1 MPKVLIADKLEDTV
15 VRQLRD
21 DGFAVI
27 VEPKASGDE
36 LIELL
41 KKEQPEVL
49 LVRSTKVPAEAM
61 AASKKLELIVRAG
74 AGYDTINVTAASDRG
89 IFVAN
94 CPGKNAVAVAELTMG
109 LILALDRSIP
119 DNIGDARAGQWN
131 KAKYSKATGVK
142 GRTLG
147 IIGMGNIG
155 RAVAA
160 RARAFDMSVIAWSRS
175 LTQEAARQQGVTF
188 ADSPLVVAA
197 HADIVTLHVS
207 ATPETKHIADRRFFE
222 EMRDGA
228 FFINTTRHSTV
239 DEDALLWA
247 LDHKNIRAAL
257 DVLSEEPSAKVGPFS
272 HRLATHPNVYLTH
285 HIGASTAQAQA
296 AIADEA
302 LNVVQTYA
310 RTGAVKN
317 CVNIAEHSPATHA
330 LTVRHLDKVGVL
342 AAILDECRQA
352 GWNVQE
358 MENLVFE
365 GAHAACAKIRF
376 DGETDP
382 EVVRRIESNEDVL
395 AVTLIDL

>member
-1 MPKVLIADKLEDTV
+1 MMKVLIADKVEDKV
-15 VRQLRD
+15 VRQLRE
-21 DGFAVI
+21 DGFGVV
-27 VEPKASGDE
+27 VEPKVAGDE
-36 LIELL
+36 LIALL

-49 LVRSTKVPAEAM
+49 LVRSTKVPADAM

-74 AGYDTINVTAASDRG
+74 AGYDTIDVTAASDRG

-109 LILALDRSIP
+109 LILSLDRRIP
-119 DNIGDARAGQWN
+119 DNVGDARAGQWN
-131 KAKYSKATGVK
+131 KAEYSKATGVK

-155 RAVAA
+155 REVAVRAA
-160 RARAFDMSVIAWSRS
+160 AFDMSVIAWSRS
-175 LTQEAARQQGVTF
+175 LTREEARRLGITF
-188 ADSPLVVAA
+188 ADSPQVVAA
-197 HADIVTLHVS
+197 HADIVTLHVA

-247 LDHKNIRAAL
+247 LDHKKIRAAL
-257 DVLSEEPSAKVGPFS
+257 DVFSDEPSAKVGPLS
-272 HRLATHPNVYLTH
+272 HKIAAHPNLYITH

-302 LNVVQTYA
+302 LRVVQSYA
-310 RTGAVKN
+310 GTGAVQN
-317 CVNIAEHSPATHA
+317 CVNIAAHTPATHQ

-342 AAILDECRQA
+342 AAILDECRNA

-365 GAHAACAKIRF
+365 GARAACAKIRF

-382 EVVRRIESNEDVL
+382 EVVRRIELNTDVL